1 MSDAVHDNFRRTALG
16 RMLRIATAG
25 GLLAAALLGASAG
38 AQTRGGTLVVL
49 SHPEPTTLNN
59 ALTSAHPPIEVGT
72 KIFDGLLEY
81 DMALKPLP
89 SLAES
94 WTISDGGKTVTFKL
108 RRGVKWHDGK
118 PFTSADVQFSLMEVV
133 KPLHPRGPGNLG
145 PVTAIETPDANTAVF
160 RLAHP
165 YPPMMLGLSSS
176 EAPIVPKHL
185 YAGTDLRNNPA
196 NLKPVGTGPYRFVS
210 WERGTAI
217 TLERNPDYWR
227 AGKPNL
233 DRMIFRYI
241 NDAATRAAAI
251 EKGEAHVASFGTITP
266 AEMRRLASLPT
277 ITIPTGG
284 FEMLAPVLM
293 LEMNNR
299 KAPLNDKRV
308 RQAIAY
314 AVDRKLVAETIFFGF
329 GKPAVGPISSVYEG
343 AGLFTR
349 EGVLSFDAAD
359 RLKKAAALLDE
370 AGFPAKAG
378 GVRFELVHDVGAFG
392 EDYRRLGEYL
402 RQALGRVGIKV
413 TLRNEDWPTWLKR
426 IFTDYDYDITSG
438 WYVGMGDPTLGVQR
452 QYLSSNIKPGVAFS
466 NGTRYSDPEID
477 KLWAQVAVEPDAGRR
492 AAAFHQIQRKL
503 VEDSPIVWLMEM
515 QLVMV
520 ANKRVS
526 NLITS
531 PLGMRAGLYDV
542 SLTPQ

>member
-1 MSDAVHDNFRRTALG
+1 MFDERSMSTRRSAIGRLIKLSAVS
-16 RMLRIATAG
+16 
-25 GLLAAALLGASAG
+25 GLLATALLGTSAS

-59 ALTSAHPPIEVGT
+59 GLTSAHPPIEVGT

-108 RRGVKWHDGK
+108 RQGVRWHDGQ
-118 PFTSADVQFSLMEVV
+118 PLTSADVQFSLMEVV
-133 KPLHPRGPGNLG
+133 KPMHPRGPGNLG
-145 PVTAIETPDANTAVF
+145 PVTAIETPDAHTAVF

-165 YPPMMLGLSSS
+165 YPPMLLGLSSS
-176 EAPIVPKHL
+176 EAPILPKHL
-185 YAGTDLRNNPA
+185 YAGTDLRNNPL
-196 NLKPVGTGPYRFVS
+196 NNRPIGSGPFKFVS

-217 TLERNPDYWR
+217 TLERNPNYWR
-227 AGKPNL
+227 PGKPYL
-233 DRMIFRYI
+233 DRIIFRYI

-266 AEMRRLASLPT
+266 AEMRRLATLPSL
-277 ITIPTGG
+277 TIPQGG
-284 FEMLAPVLM
+284 YEMLAPVLM

-299 KAPLNDKRV
+299 KPPLTDKRV

-314 AVDRKLVAETIFFGF
+314 AVDRKLVTDTIFFGF
-329 GKPAVGPISSVYEG
+329 GTPAVGPISSVYQG
-343 AGLFTR
+343 AGLFTKD
-349 EGVLSFDAAD
+349 GLTSFDSAD

-370 AGFPAKAG
+370 AGFPAKAD

-392 EDYRRLGEYL
+392 DDYRRLGEYL
-402 RQALGRVGIKV
+402 RQALGRIGIRV

-438 WYVGMGDPTLGVQR
+438 WYVGMGDPTLGVRR
-452 QYLSSNIKPGVAFS
+452 QYVSSNIKAGVAFG
-466 NGTRYSDPEID
+466 NGTRYSDPDVD
-477 KLWAQVAVEPDAGRR
+477 KLWADVAVETDPAKR
-492 AAAFHQIQRKL
+492 AVTFHQIQRKL
-503 VEDSPIVWLMEM
+503 VDDSPIVWLMEM

-520 ANKRVS
+520 ANKRVN
-526 NLITS
+526 NLVTS
-531 PLGMRAGLYDV
+531 PLGMRSGLQDT